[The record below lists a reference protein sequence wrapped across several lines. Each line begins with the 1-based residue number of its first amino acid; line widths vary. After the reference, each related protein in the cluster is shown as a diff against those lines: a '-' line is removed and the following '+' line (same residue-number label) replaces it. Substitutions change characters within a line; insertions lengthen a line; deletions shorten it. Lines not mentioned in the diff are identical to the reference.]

1 MGVPPKNDARWKEI
15 VTGKK
20 TYTLKFLAA
29 KILLGRLIR
38 NVKADASPKNVSEA
52 VDELHAIYTKNAG
65 NASAKEDLQT
75 MFK

>member
-1 MGVPPKNDARWKEI
+1 MGVPPSSNSRWKEI

-29 KILLGRLIR
+29 KILLGRLMR
-38 NVKADASPKNVSEA
+38 NVKADGSADNVSKA
-52 VDELHAIYTKNAG
+52 VAELHAIYTKNAD

-75 MFK
+75 MFG